1 MPVALITAALVGDI
15 RCAMNAPA
23 TSASLLFAPILV
35 AYMTS
40 RCTSFGNGPTTSRRA
55 NAKILVASVA
65 CFFATARALFKSSRR
80 S

>member
-15 RCAMNAPA
+15 RCAM
-23 TSASLLFAPILV
+23 ASLLFAPILV
-35 AYMTS
+35 AYTTS

-55 NAKILVASVA
+55 NVKILVASVA